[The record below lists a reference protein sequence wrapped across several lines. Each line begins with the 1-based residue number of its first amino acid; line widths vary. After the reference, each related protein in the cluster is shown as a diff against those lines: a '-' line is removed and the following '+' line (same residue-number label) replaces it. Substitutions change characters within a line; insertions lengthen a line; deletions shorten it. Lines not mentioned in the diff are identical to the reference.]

1 MRPRCFLPP
10 RADSGGYDV
19 MTTLANTFYLFEA
32 HNHILYLFWVVCF
45 PQEKTLEHKRTS
57 QLPEEDLCVLSPL
70 CCPETHIYSGFPQK
84 LEHVDSKDVEWSSQV
99 PHTAIWGKEFPHA
112 VQSVPAW
119 AIREAIREV
128 PPKNNVEC
136 LHVCVQIVSDL
147 PPVSKLIH
155 DLYRF
160 SRAANLLGQITTNFP
175 FTNKYSFFT
184 YSNQNTKM
192 KMYPFLV
199 AFLLRSIWSLKINSN
214 ILLTSII

>member
-19 MTTLANTFYLFEA
+19 MTILANTFYLFEA

-99 PHTAIWGKEFPHA
+99 PHTAIWEKGFPHA

-119 AIREAIREV
+119 AMSYNQRGSPQEQRGMPACMCSDCQW
-128 PPKNNVEC
+128 PAP
-136 LHVCVQIVSDL
+136 CVQTD
-147 PPVSKLIH
+147 
-155 DLYRF
+155 
-160 SRAANLLGQITTNFP
+160 T
-175 FTNKYSFFT
+175 
-184 YSNQNTKM
+184 
-192 KMYPFLV
+192 
-199 AFLLRSIWSLKINSN
+199 WSL
-214 ILLTSII
+214 

>member
-19 MTTLANTFYLFEA
+19 MTTLANTFYLYEA

-57 QLPEEDLCVLSPL
+57 QLSEEDLCVLSPL
-70 CCPETHIYSGFPQK
+70 CCPETYIYSGFPQK
-84 LEHVDSKDVEWSSQV
+84 LEHVDSKDPVRYLIQ
-99 PHTAIWGKEFPHA
+99 
-112 VQSVPAW
+112 QSGEKDSHMQCKVFLPGPSVT
-119 AIREAIREV
+119 IREV

-136 LHVCVQIVSDL
+136 LHVCVQIVNDL
-147 PPVSKLIH
+147 PPVSKLIQ

-184 YSNQNTKM
+184 YSVRTQK
-192 KMYPFLV
+192 
-199 AFLLRSIWSLKINSN
+199 
-214 ILLTSII
+214 